1 VAGDW
6 VFAVSTGAE
15 VAAINRTDG
24 AVAWVRQLERFENP
38 AKERDPITWCGPILA
53 GGQLFLGNTTGS
65 AVLLDPA
72 TGATTGTMSL
82 PGALTIAPVVAGG
95 TMYMV
100 TDNATL
106 LALR

>member
-1 VAGDW
+1 
-6 VFAVSTGAE
+6 
-15 VAAINRTDG
+15 
-24 AVAWVRQLERFENP
+24 
-38 AKERDPITWCGPILA
+38 
-53 GGQLFLGNTTGS
+53 
-65 AVLLDPA
+65 
-72 TGATTGTMSL
+72 MSL